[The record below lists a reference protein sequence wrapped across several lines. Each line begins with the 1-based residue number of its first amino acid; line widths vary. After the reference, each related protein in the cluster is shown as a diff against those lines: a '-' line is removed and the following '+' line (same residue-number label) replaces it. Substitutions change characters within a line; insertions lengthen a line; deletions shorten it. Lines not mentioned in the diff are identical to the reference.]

1 MTYLAQKVG
10 LEYRICQQ
18 FVHNV
23 ISDALEVSFSD
34 IKTYLFLYLPKKS
47 TTELANS
54 RLLIRDVYDNIQ
66 C

>member
-1 MTYLAQKVG
+1 M
-10 LEYRICQQ
+10 ICQQ

-23 ISDALEVSFSD
+23 ISDAVEVSFSD
-34 IKTYLFLYLPKKS
+34 IKTYLFLYLPKKATIEL
-47 TTELANS
+47 TTS